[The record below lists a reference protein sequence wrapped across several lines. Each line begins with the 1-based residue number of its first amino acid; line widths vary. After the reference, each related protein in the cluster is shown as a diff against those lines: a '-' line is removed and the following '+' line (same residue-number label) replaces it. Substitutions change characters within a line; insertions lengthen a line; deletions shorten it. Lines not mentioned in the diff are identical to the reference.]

1 MSSENIKVSLVGESK
16 VGKTSVIRQ
25 FREGK
30 FYLEG
35 EPKKSELKVLKKI
48 NTDLHLYEAN
58 SDIEKRELTK
68 FFMKSSKGIILMY
81 DITNENSFKALKDV
95 WFYFIKE
102 FGATLFVV
110 ANKNDLEEKKVKDEE
125 GKEFAQSIG
134 ADFFSVTATDNNS
147 VTELFTKIEEKLKNK

>member
-35 EPKKSELKVLKKI
+35 EPKKRELKVLKKI
-48 NTDLHLYEAN
+48 NTDLYLSEAN

-68 FFMKSSKGIILMY
+68 FLMKSSKGIILMY

-95 WFYFIKE
+95 WFDFIK
-102 FGATLFVV
+102 
-110 ANKNDLEEKKVKDEE
+110 
-125 GKEFAQSIG
+125 
-134 ADFFSVTATDNNS
+134 
-147 VTELFTKIEEKLKNK
+147 

>member
-1 MSSENIKVSLVGESK
+1 MSSKNIKVSLVGESK

-81 DITNENSFKALKDV
+81 DISNENSFKALKDF
-95 WFYFIKE
+95 WFDFIKE
-102 FGATLFVV
+102 IGATLFVV
-110 ANKNDLEEKKVKDEE
+110 ANKNNSEEKKVKDEE

>member
-25 FREGK
+25 FREWK

-95 WFYFIKE
+95 WFDFIKE